1 MEKIRLAS
9 RQRKLD
15 FCIAANMFDE
25 TKLPFD
31 KLTRKRRCLVWF
43 VRGTQGSGAKIQA
56 VSIKEDYRTQPSD
69 PSIRETLQ
77 HYKLFAIEYTT

>member
-43 VRGTQGSGAKIQA
+43 VRGTQGSEQA
-56 VSIKEDYRTQPSD
+56 TSR
-69 PSIRETLQ
+69 
-77 HYKLFAIEYTT
+77 